1 MNNYVC
7 LDSVSQVWVCGYFCH
22 SNPSSMGDPGPGS
35 GAMDTL
41 LHLVDSEQDRTSAK
55 TSFFPSDFLQISK
68 SKQKDICMFSCCH
81 SKLMNI
87 LRSQILGSFES
98 SFSKLLVS
106 MATQTKFQ
114 TFVHLPVYTI
124 NHMKGIWYLCICVF
138 GHLNC

>member
-1 MNNYVC
+1 MNNSVC
-7 LDSVSQVWVCGYFCH
+7 LASVSQVWVCGYFCH
-22 SNPSSMGDPGPGS
+22 SNHSSMGDPGLGS

-106 MATQTKFQ
+106 TQIELENKQKLHFQ
-114 TFVHLPVYTI
+114 KNFYKMWSRICEHKAHLSI
-124 NHMKGIWYLCICVF
+124 QL
-138 GHLNC
+138 L